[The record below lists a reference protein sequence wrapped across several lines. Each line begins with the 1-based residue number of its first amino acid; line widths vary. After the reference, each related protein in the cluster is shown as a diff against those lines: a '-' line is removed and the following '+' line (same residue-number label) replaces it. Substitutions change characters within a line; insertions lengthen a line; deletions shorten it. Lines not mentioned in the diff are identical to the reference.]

1 MSREIPPLP
10 DAVTALS
17 ADILAE
23 LLDSEHVL
31 RVHGRRTC
39 YTAGCRGPLCRRADR
54 IENRRRYEESRR
66 RAGKPF
72 TPSDLRTVRDSRD
85 EELDLAL
92 EVYSEHA
99 RVIEIYVRLKKLYE
113 ELGGAP
119 LAEAAG

>member
-23 LLDSEHVL
+23 LLDAEHIM

-54 IENRRRYEESRR
+54 IENRRRYEEARR

-72 TPSDLRTVRDSRD
+72 TPSDLRTVRDARD
-85 EELDLAL
+85 EELDLAT
-92 EVYSEHA
+92 EVYAQHA
-99 RVIEIYVRLKKLYE
+99 KPIEIYVRLHKLYSE
-113 ELGGAP
+113 IA